1 MKAVNLHLLTRIHDS
16 EALSLLLQAMS
27 GQSVEKKI
35 SPHEAASLWTLVDQ
49 LTECFLSENEGE
61 ETQWL
66 SCLDGFYLS
75 YVIRH
80 IGKEFDLL
88 KISADGNDILN
99 IELKSEEIKEE
110 RIKKQLEQNRY
121 YLAHTA
127 HTIYSFTYIMETGAL
142 YCMNDRGY
150 LRPCAVKE
158 LVAVLK
164 KEAFQKYLTEG
175 IDQLF
180 RAADYLISPVAT
192 PEKYLQGKYFL
203 TNQQFDFRKKIL
215 DHLQENAHP
224 VVSVSG
230 ITGTGKTLLLF
241 DLAKILSRKN
251 RVLMIHS
258 GPLRKGH
265 KVIDERL
272 KNVEIYSGEEGLGA
286 CELSGFSYLLID
298 EAELLSEESLAQFL
312 QKAAELKMPVIMTLD
327 PRHLLTEYYP
337 DVENQEEVTKQI
349 LDASTLSLT
358 FTGHIRVNR
367 PVYSFLRTLLSLKDH
382 AGIQDYSCI
391 DVLYAADA
399 SELELMS
406 SYYKNQG
413 YELLNA
419 GNGHRKEKML
429 IAQEYNKVL
438 MILDDHYYYDES
450 CILRVRDPSKTALV
464 LLYEGLS
471 RTREN
476 LCLIV
481 LGERRLF
488 SRILSIKLQRQDLMM
503 EGKAN
508 PDPRRLMKKKRR
520 FRR

>member
-16 EALSLLLQAMS
+16 EAISWLLQAMS
-27 GQSVEKKI
+27 GQTAEKKI
-35 SPHEAASLWTLVDQ
+35 SPHEAATLWTLTDE
-49 LTECFLSENEGE
+49 LTEFFLSEK
-61 ETQWL
+61 ETKPDKWL
-66 SCLDGFYLS
+66 TSMDGFYIS
-75 YVIRH
+75 YIIRH

-99 IELKSEEIKEE
+99 IELKSEDIGEE

-121 YLAHTA
+121 YLAHIA
-127 HTIYSFTYIMETGAL
+127 HTIYSFTYVMETGAL
-142 YCMNDRGY
+142 YSLNERGY
-150 LRPCAVKE
+150 LKLCHVKE
-158 LVAVLK
+158 LAAVLK
-164 KEAFQKYLTEG
+164 KEAFQNYLTDG
-175 IDQLF
+175 IDRFF
-180 RAADYLISPVAT
+180 RASDYLISPVAS

-215 DHLQENAHP
+215 DHLQENEHP

-241 DLAKILSRKN
+241 DLAMILSRKQ
-251 RVLMIHS
+251 RVLIIHS

-265 KVIDERL
+265 KIIDERL
-272 KNVEIYSGEEGLGA
+272 KNVEIYSGEFKLPD
-286 CELSGFSYLLID
+286 CYINDFSYLLID
-298 EAELLSEESLAQFL
+298 EAELLSDEILEELLEKS
-312 QKAAELKMPVIMTLD
+312 AAYRIPVIMTLD

-337 DVENQEEVTKQI
+337 DTESHEEMTKRI
-349 LDASTLSLT
+349 YGASTLSLT

-367 PVYSFLRTLLSLKDH
+367 PVYSFLRTLLSIKDR

-391 DVLYAADA
+391 DVLYAGNTK
-399 SELELMS
+399 ELEFII
-406 SYYKNQG
+406 SYYENQG

-419 GNGHRKEKML
+419 GKGRRKEKQL

-438 MILDDHYYYDES
+438 MILDGHYYYDKTG
-450 CILRVRDPSKTALV
+450 ILQVRDRFENSLS

-481 LGERRLF
+481 LGDRQLF
-488 SRILSIKLQRQDLMM
+488 SQILSIKLQRSDLILW
-503 EGKAN
+503 ERQETDSIGTV
-508 PDPRRLMKKKRR
+508 
-520 FRR
+520 